1 MPGIVLSLLVTLIT
15 LSFAFHPGD
24 TSIRRGLHYDRLQQ
38 SKRSSTD
45 RTRTRNT
52 DPELAEPDHSGSLRS
67 SD

>member
-24 TSIRRGLHYDRLQQ
+24 TPNRRGLHYDRLQQ

-45 RTRTRNT
+45 RTRARNT
-52 DPELAEPDHSGSLRS
+52 DPGLAEPDHSGSLRS
-67 SD
+67 SN